1 MRTGKAEKVV
11 VLAVLEVVPDLGSK
25 RGREVVEV
33 GKEREKEVA
42 FLKAQKKAKE
52 KRKEEKKGRR
62 RGRERG
68 RNFLRPDKCR
78 A

>member
-1 MRTGKAEKVV
+1 MRTWKAEKVV
-11 VLAVLEVVPDLGSK
+11 VLTILEVVPDFGSK

-42 FLKAQKKAKE
+42 FLKAQKKGKE
-52 KRKEEKKGRR
+52 KRKEERKGKRK
-62 RGRERG
+62 E
-68 RNFLRPDKCR
+68 LPP